1 MSLVI
6 ALLLKGGEP
15 MPRLFTGIE
24 LPDDVVRRLS
34 ILRAG
39 LNGASWIDPE
49 NYHITMRFAGDI
61 TDSEADQFADAL
73 AGIHFDS
80 FDIEL
85 SGLGSFGGNKPRSL
99 WAAVKPSPQLDVLQK
114 AHERAARLAGLPPE
128 TRNFVPHVTLARL
141 RNVSPYAAA
150 EYLAR
155 HGGFFVAPFTVS
167 RFVLFS
173 SRPNQ
178 GGGPYLVEEDY
189 PSWDMAFADEEAAA
203 EEAMIET
210 GHFRA

>member
-1 MSLVI
+1 
-6 ALLLKGGEP
+6 

-24 LPDDVVRRLS
+24 LPQDIVQRMS
-34 ILRAG
+34 MLRAG

-61 TDSEADQFADAL
+61 TDAQASHFADAL
-73 AGIHFDS
+73 ADIRFDS
-80 FDIEL
+80 FDVEM

-99 WAAVKPSPQLDVLQK
+99 WAAIKPSQPLEILQK

-150 EYLAR
+150 DYLAR
-155 HGGFFVAPFTVS
+155 HGGFFAAPFSVS

-178 GGGPYLVEEDY
+178 GGGPYLVEEGF
-189 PSWDMAFADEEAAA
+189 PSWDMAFGEDDEAAA
-203 EEAMIET
+203 
-210 GHFRA
+210 

>member
-1 MSLVI
+1 
-6 ALLLKGGEP
+6 

-24 LPDDVVRRLS
+24 LPEDIVWRLS
-34 ILRAG
+34 TIRAG
-39 LNGASWIDPE
+39 LNGAHWIDPE

-61 TDSEADQFADAL
+61 SGAQASHFADAL
-73 AGIHFDS
+73 ADARFDS

-85 SGLGSFGGNKPRSL
+85 SGLGSFGGNKPRAI
-99 WAAVKPSPQLDVLQK
+99 WTGVKPSRSLELLQK

-128 TRNFVPHVTLARL
+128 TRNFVPHITLARL
-141 RNVSPYAAA
+141 RNVSAQAVA

-155 HGGFFVAPFTVS
+155 HGGFSSAPFAVS

-178 GGGPYLVEEDY
+178 GGGPYLVEEGY
-189 PSWDMAFADEEAAA
+189 PSRDAAFGEDGEAAA
-203 EEAMIET
+203 
-210 GHFRA
+210 

>member
-1 MSLVI
+1 
-6 ALLLKGGEP
+6 

-24 LPDDVVRRLS
+24 LPEAIVQQLS
-34 ILRAG
+34 MLRAG
-39 LNGASWIDPE
+39 LHGASWIDPE

-61 TDSEADQFADAL
+61 TDTEANHFAEAL
-73 AGIHFDS
+73 ADIRFDS
-80 FDIEL
+80 FDVEI

-99 WAAVKPSPQLDVLQK
+99 WAAVKPTPALLLLQK

-155 HGGFFVAPFTVS
+155 HGGFFGVPFTAS

-173 SRPNQ
+173 SRPNH
-178 GGGPYLVEEDY
+178 GGGPYLVEEGY
-189 PSWDMAFADEEAAA
+189 EAWDTAFGEDDEAAA
-203 EEAMIET
+203 
-210 GHFRA
+210 

>member
-1 MSLVI
+1 
-6 ALLLKGGEP
+6 

-24 LPDDVVRRLS
+24 LPEDIVRRLS
-34 ILRAG
+34 MLRAG

-61 TDSEADQFADAL
+61 ADAQANHFAEAL
-73 AGIHFDS
+73 ADIRFDS
-80 FDIEL
+80 FEL
-85 SGLGSFGGNKPRSL
+85 ELNGLGSFGGNKPRSL
-99 WAAVKPSPQLDVLQK
+99 WAAVKPSQALELLQK
-114 AHERAARLAGLPPE
+114 AHERAARLVGLPPE

-150 EYLAR
+150 DYLAL
-155 HGGFFVAPFTVS
+155 HGGFFAVPFSVG

-178 GGGPYLVEEDY
+178 GGGPYLVEERY
-189 PSWDMAFADEEAAA
+189 PSWDMAFGEDGEAAA
-203 EEAMIET
+203 
-210 GHFRA
+210 